1 MKKILSITMAVFMLM
16 GALSLTVFGTEVSP
30 ESADVY
36 VTVADNSGKLVLV
49 QEKIS
54 ATDKDGDGKVTVD
67 EALFAAHK
75 AKYEGGAEAGYA
87 SVATA
92 YGLSLM
98 KLWGDESGSF
108 GYYVNNASAMS
119 LAVEVK
125 DGDHI
130 NAFIYT
136 DLVMWSDTYCFFDS
150 NTVSVKEG
158 EEISLTLKYSGFDAS
173 WNTVVLPV
181 EGATITID
189 GEDTQYKTDADG
201 KVTVKLDKAGDIVIS
216 ATSETMTLVP
226 PVCKAAVEAKAV
238 ADVTEEP
245 EETPKETPDA
255 SADVKSDTSDKKS
268 GCNSSVV
275 GTGAA
280 LVTLFGAFGYAL
292 NIGKKNEK

>member
-1 MKKILSITMAVFMLM
+1 MKKILSITVAVFMLI

-49 QEKIS
+49 QEKIT
-54 ATDKDGDGKVTVD
+54 ATDKDGDGKITVD
-67 EALFAAHK
+67 EALFAAHE
-75 AKYEGGAEAGYA
+75 AKYEGGASAGYA
-87 SVATA
+87 SGTTA
-92 YGLSLM
+92 YGISLM

-108 GYYVNNASAMS
+108 GYYVNNASVMS
-119 LAVEVK
+119 LADEVQS
-125 DGDHI
+125 GDYI
-130 NAFIYT
+130 NAFVYT

-150 NTVSVKEG
+150 NTVSAKEG
-158 EEISLTLKYSGFDAS
+158 DEISLTLKYAGYDAS
-173 WNTVVLPV
+173 WNSVALPV
-181 EGATITID
+181 EGAVITID
-189 GEDTQYKTDADG
+189 GEATEYKTDAEG

-245 EETPKETPDA
+245 EETPNNSTEETPD
-255 SADVKSDTSDKKS
+255 DTDKKS
-268 GCNSSVV
+268 GCSGSVA
-275 GTGAA
+275 GAGAA
-280 LVTLFGAFGYAL
+280 LIAMFGAFGCAL